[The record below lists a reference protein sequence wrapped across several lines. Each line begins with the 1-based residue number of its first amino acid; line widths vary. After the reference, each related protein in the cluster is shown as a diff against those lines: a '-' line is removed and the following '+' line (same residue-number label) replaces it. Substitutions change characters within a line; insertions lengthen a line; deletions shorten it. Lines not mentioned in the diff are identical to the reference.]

1 LAQFESKPQILHR
14 TAQRPRY
21 GEPIERPY
29 EDSDERWTT
38 IEIETPARAEGRP
51 LVVDL
56 DGTLIASDLLIE
68 TAFSEL
74 GRRPHSL
81 IEMLRALARGKAA
94 LKHRLAEPV
103 DFDPGTLPYD
113 PAVLAAIK
121 QARADGRPVYLASAS
136 HEKLVGR
143 VAGHLGLFAG
153 WFASNETTNLA
164 GEKKAAQLVEA
175 FGEGG
180 FDYIGNDAADLPVWE
195 KAARTFA
202 IRAPAR
208 VRRQLALR
216 QAEIE
221 HLPCSR
227 PDWRTWA
234 KMFRV
239 HQYAK
244 NALIFVPLL
253 TSHLFT
259 MEALIQALLAFVAFS
274 LCASSIY
281 ILNDLVDLQDDRRHR
296 SKCNR
301 PLACGAI
308 PLMHGV
314 IAIPILF
321 LSAVAI
327 AAMLSFSF
335 LGVLLGY
342 FALTTAY
349 SFALKRMMIV
359 DVITLAGLYS
369 VRVIGG
375 AVATGIMVSE
385 WLLAFCMMIFMSLAL
400 IKRYIEL
407 AARRDANLPDPTS
420 RDYKNSDLEI
430 VAALAAGAGF
440 NAVTIFTLYISSDA
454 VNELYTHPQI
464 LWLVGPLLMY
474 WIARA
479 LMLASRRLMDDDPVV
494 FAIKDKVSLVTAGA
508 VALLV
513 VAAI

>member
-14 TAQRPRY
+14 TAQRARY
-21 GEPIERPY
+21 GEPIESPY

-38 IEIETPARAEGRP
+38 IEVDTPAHAEARP

-81 IEMLRALARGKAA
+81 IELLRVLARGKAA

-164 GEKKAAQLVEA
+164 AEIKAAQLVEA

-208 VRRQLALR
+208 VRRQLALKR
-216 QAEIE
+216 TEIE

-234 KMFRV
+234 RMFRV

-259 MEALIQALLAFVAFS
+259 MEALTQALLAFVAFS

-314 IAIPILF
+314 VAIPILF

-327 AAMLSFSF
+327 ASMLSFAF

-513 VAAI
+513 LAAI